1 MAGHSGTTAASGEAC
16 RSPRVGGRD
25 GPSRDPW
32 FPASKFFERPVGARR
47 IEARPSF
54 ACVPRGGRLLAK
66 RSSLRRWAS
75 SLPEVDHRRGRR
87 CLATWVGAT
96 CVVAVVAASGC
107 GTGTSRAAF
116 QRETGVYTAVL
127 RAALA
132 EGPTTSA
139 RSLVFIAPLDGGS
152 PPPLEV
158 QAGVIA
164 KLTKQADTRFVDHQ
178 AQAIDTGTVGQPVL
192 GGGVLFDLGAV
203 PASGTVVE
211 VSAERYR
218 SAADQATLRFSVRAI
233 TGGWVAELVA
243 DQPRVSGG

>member
-1 MAGHSGTTAASGEAC
+1 MSGEAC
-16 RSPRVGGRD
+16 RPHVGGRD
-25 GPSRDPW
+25 GPSRDSW
-32 FPASKFFERPVGARR
+32 FPASNSFERPVGARR
-47 IEARPSF
+47 IEARPPF
-54 ACVPRGGRLLAK
+54 PCVPRGGRLLAK
-66 RSSLRRWAS
+66 RSSLWRWPS
-75 SLPEVDHRRGRR
+75 SLPEVDDHRRGRR

-107 GTGTSRAAF
+107 GTETSRAAF

-127 RAALA
+127 RATLA

-152 PPPLEV
+152 PLPLEV

-164 KLTKQADTRFVDHQ
+164 KLSKQADTRFVDHQ
-178 AQAIDTGTVGQPVL
+178 AQAIDTATVGEPVL
-192 GGGVLFDLGAV
+192 GGGVLFDLGTV
-203 PASGTVVE
+203 PTSGTVLV

-218 SAADQATLRFSVRAI
+218 TAADQATLRFSVRAI